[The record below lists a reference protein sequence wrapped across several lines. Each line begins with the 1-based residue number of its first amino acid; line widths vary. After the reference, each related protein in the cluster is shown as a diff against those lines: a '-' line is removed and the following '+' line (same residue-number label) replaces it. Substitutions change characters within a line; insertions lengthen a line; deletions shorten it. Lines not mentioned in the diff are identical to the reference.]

1 MTDLFAP
8 KPARRPL
15 LTISKAQLRGAIWLL
30 ALALFVL
37 LPKPFA
43 DPEPV
48 AAQVVAER
56 LSVLLPGWIRM

>member
-8 KPARRPL
+8 KPANRPL
-15 LTISKAQLRGAIWLL
+15 FTVSKAQLRGAIWLM
-30 ALALFVL
+30 ALSVFVL

-43 DPEPV
+43 DTEPA

-56 LSVLLPGWIRM
+56 

>member
-1 MTDLFAP
+1 MPLLFAP
-8 KPARRPL
+8 KPANRPL
-15 LTISKAQLRGAIWLL
+15 FTVSKAQLRGLIWLL

-43 DPEPV
+43 DTEPV

-56 LSVLLPGWIRM
+56 

>member
-15 LTISKAQLRGAIWLL
+15 SISKAQLRGAIWLL
-30 ALALFVL
+30 ALAAFVL

-43 DPEPV
+43 EAEPV
-48 AAQVVAER
+48 AAQATVATR
-56 LSVLLPGWIRM
+56 AFHD

>member
-8 KPARRPL
+8 KPASRPPF
-15 LTISKAQLRGAIWLL
+15 TVNKAQLRGAIWVL
-30 ALALFVL
+30 ALAAFVL

-43 DPEPV
+43 DAEPA

-56 LSVLLPGWIRM
+56 

>member
-8 KPARRPL
+8 KPARQPL
-15 LTISKAQLRGAIWLL
+15 RVSKAQLRGAIWLL

-43 DPEPV
+43 DTEPV
-48 AAQVVAER
+48 AAQVAAER
-56 LSVLLPGWIRM
+56 